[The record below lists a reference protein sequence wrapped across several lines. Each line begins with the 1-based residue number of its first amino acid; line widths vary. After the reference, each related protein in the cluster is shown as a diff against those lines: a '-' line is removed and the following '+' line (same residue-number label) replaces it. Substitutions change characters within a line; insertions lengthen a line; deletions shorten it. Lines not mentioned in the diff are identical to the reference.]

1 MLESDDRLDS
11 ILARLEDGETVTA
24 QEQQYV
30 DTCLDRI
37 DELMNMLGIEYA
49 DEEGDEEEEE
59 KFDDIMRILKSK

>member
-1 MLESDDRLDS
+1 
-11 ILARLEDGETVTA
+11 A